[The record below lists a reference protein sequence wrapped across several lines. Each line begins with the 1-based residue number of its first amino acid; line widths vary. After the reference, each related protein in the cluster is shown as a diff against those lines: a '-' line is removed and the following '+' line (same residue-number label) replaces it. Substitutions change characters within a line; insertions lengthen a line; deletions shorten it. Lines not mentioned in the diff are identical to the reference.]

1 MKSKQPM
8 IVLVLMILIVALAAT
23 SQANEFRRT
32 FLLEAGGRYEVSVR
46 IKTDLQDAPT
56 LASVY
61 IHNEHGQYLRSTQLS
76 RSLAGPNQWQHI
88 STIVTA
94 PPGAQKATVVFTAA
108 EGVQMEWDEFNI
120 RRVEL
125 DLGNEELIRQ
135 GLVYTGLI
143 VDARGLNL
151 KRGMSPRIYSES
163 GQLVYAGVTV
173 TYDFL
178 QTAGIASYGR
188 ELSPEL
194 LRRIQP
200 NGTVKVSP
208 LVVKGLEVTGTTE
221 TNVIISDHDAQAI
234 LQALDIYDF
243 LAQYSERPFGKA
255 AWAGQCLSL

>member
-1 MKSKQPM
+1 MKSRQQ
-8 IVLVLMILIVALAAT
+8 IVVLSIALLVCIAAGT
-23 SQANEFRRT
+23 GYASEFRRT
-32 FLLEAGGRYEVSVR
+32 FLLEAGARYEVSVR

-94 PPGAQKATVVFTAA
+94 PPGALQATVVFTAS
-108 EGVQMEWDEFNI
+108 EGVEMEWDEFNI

-125 DLGNEELIRQ
+125 DLADEELIRQ

-151 KRGMSPRIYSES
+151 QRGMSPKIYSES
-163 GQLVYAGVTV
+163 GQLIYAGVAIS
-173 TYDFL
+173 YGFL
-178 QTAGIASYGR
+178 QEAGIASYGQ
-188 ELSPEL
+188 ELNPDL

-200 NGTVKVSP
+200 DDTVKVSP
-208 LVVKGLEVTGTTE
+208 LVVHALDLKGSTESSVT
-221 TNVIISDHDAQAI
+221 ISDADAQAI
-234 LQALDIYDF
+234 LDALDTYDF
-243 LAQYSERPFGKA
+243 LAHYSVVF
-255 AWAGQCLSL
+255 LID

>member
-1 MKSKQPM
+1 M

-125 DLGNEELIRQ
+125 DLADEELIRQ

-151 KRGMSPRIYSES
+151 QRGMSPKVYSES
-163 GQLVYAGVTV
+163 GQLVYAGVV
-173 TYDFL
+173 VSYGFL
-178 QTAGIASYGR
+178 QEAGIASYGQ
-188 ELSPEL
+188 ELTPDL

-200 NGTVKVSP
+200 DDTIKVSP
-208 LVVKGLEVTGTTE
+208 LVVNALKIDGTTE
-221 TNVIISDHDAQAI
+221 SSVIISDADAQSI
-234 LQALDIYDF
+234 LDALNTYDF
-243 LAQYSERPFGKA
+243 LAHYSVVF
-255 AWAGQCLSL
+255 LID

>member
-1 MKSKQPM
+1 MRVPQQTLCGLLLVIIMLAGSATAHAQPG
-8 IVLVLMILIVALAAT
+8 
-23 SQANEFRRT
+23 EFRRT
-32 FLLEAGGRYEVSVR
+32 FLLEAGARYEVSVR
-46 IKTDLQDAPT
+46 IKTDLQEAPT

-61 IHNEHGQYLRSTQLS
+61 IHNEHGEYLRSTQLS
-76 RSLAGPNQWQHI
+76 RSLAGPHQWQQI

-94 PPGAQKATVVFTAA
+94 PPGAQRATVVFTAA
-108 EGVQMEWDEFNI
+108 EGVEMEWDEFNI

-125 DLGNEELIRQ
+125 DLDNEELIRQ

-143 VDARGLNL
+143 VDARGLDL

-163 GQLVYAGVTV
+163 GQLIYAGVTV
-173 TYDFL
+173 AYDFL

-208 LVVKGLEVTGTTE
+208 LVVEGLEITGTTE
-221 TNVIISDHDAQAI
+221 TSIIISDADAHAI
-234 LQALDIYDF
+234 LQALDVYDF
-243 LAQYSERPFGKA
+243 LAQYSVVF
-255 AWAGQCLSL
+255 LIN